1 MGTARSI
8 VMNVKEEKFFLYPL
22 RFSIWGPVNQ
32 TDHRQV
38 SRRKDRVYLYMR
50 HAYTRGLSDE
60 ELKGMVRIGGLY
72 TILIGTWEEEK
83 GTCEQMISSRRRE
96 GLKARRGKQM
106 TFGKINELL
115 GE

>member
-8 VMNVKEEKFFLYPL
+8 VMNVKEEKFFLCPL

-32 TDHRQV
+32 TDHGQV

-50 HAYTRGLSDE
+50 HAYTRGLSDK
-60 ELKGMVRIGGLY
+60 ELKGRVRIWGLY
-72 TILIGTWEEEK
+72 TILIGKWEEEK

-96 GLKARRGKQM
+96 GLKARRGKQI
-106 TFGKINELL
+106 TFWKDK
-115 GE
+115 

>member
-32 TDHRQV
+32 TDHGQV

-50 HAYTRGLSDE
+50 HANTRGLSDE
-60 ELKGMVRIGGLY
+60 ELKGMVRIWGLY
-72 TILIGTWEEEK
+72 TILIGKWEEEK
-83 GTCEQMISSRRRE
+83 GTCDKTNDFFEEE
-96 GLKARRGKQM
+96 GGIKG
-106 TFGKINELL
+106 T
-115 GE
+115 